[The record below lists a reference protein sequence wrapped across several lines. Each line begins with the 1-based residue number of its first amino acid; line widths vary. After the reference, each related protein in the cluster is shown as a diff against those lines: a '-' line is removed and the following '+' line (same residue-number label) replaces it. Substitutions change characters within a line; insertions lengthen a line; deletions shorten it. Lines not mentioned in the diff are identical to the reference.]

1 MPNDVQT
8 SRNFAATGVDKFHAA
23 GYYGE
28 RVIAASGET
37 WDWEE
42 GDGDGCYLN
51 PFGYPDGTNHG
62 GITAN
67 VFHTVAPK
75 AKLVMVSTSGRYGS
89 NGYSTDLMSKGFPY
103 FEENGVT
110 CMTTSLSVS
119 HNSKPFYSDLDAW
132 MEKLP
137 CFVPCWAAGNDGEGK
152 ATKIGREKCSP
163 DVVIVGAAMSGNN
176 GKWRVTAFSS
186 SLTDQWVVDFCAPGY
201 VNGSSGTSVATP
213 YLCGM
218 IALVND
224 FFIDKTGR
232 PLTRDAMIQFLKD
245 CCVDIEDEGPDYRS
259 GYGMPCLPDPADID
273 IWKYQT
279 KDEEPEPE
287 PKPDPEPTPDPDPE
301 PTPDPD
307 PEPEPTPDP
316 EPDPIP
322 DPEPDPGEPEKPD
335 PPSDDKFDVDKILSQ
350 FVDKKEIANWARE
363 DVAKCVYLDLLEGS
377 GAYFNPKSYPTRE
390 ELAAFGVRIV
400 EYIMN

>member
-8 SRNFAATGVDKFHAA
+8 SRNFKATGVDKFHAA

-51 PFGYPDGTNHG
+51 PFGYTSGTTHG

-89 NGYSTDLMSKGFPY
+89 SSYSTDLMSKGFPY
-103 FEENGVT
+103 FEEHGVT

-119 HNSKPFYSDLDAW
+119 HSSKPFYADLDAW

-152 ATKIGREKCSP
+152 ATKIGREKYSP
-163 DVVIVGAAMSGNN
+163 DAVIVGAAMSGNN
-176 GKWRVTAFSS
+176 GKWQVTAFSS
-186 SLTDQWVVDFCAPGY
+186 SLKDQWVVDFCAPGY

-224 FFIDKTGR
+224 FFIDKTGK

-279 KDEEPEPE
+279 KEEEPEQPQE
-287 PKPDPEPTPDPDPE
+287 PQEPTEPTEPVEPDPPSE
-301 PTPDPD
+301 PD
-307 PEPEPTPDP
+307 PEPEKP
-316 EPDPIP
+316 E
-322 DPEPDPGEPEKPD
+322 EPEEPTT
-335 PPSDDKFDVDKILSQ
+335 PSDPDNGDDEKLNVDEILSR
-350 FVDKKEIANWARE
+350 FADANDISYWARE
-363 DVAKCVYLDLLEGS
+363 DVAACVELGLLKGD

-390 ELAAFGVRIV
+390 ELAAFGMRIIK
-400 EYIMN
+400 YITN